1 MRKRFS
7 RLNKLEKIIVAFLAS
22 VVLVT
27 GTQIG
32 YAFYNEHSEITPIKG
47 GVYVEG
53 AVGKV
58 GLINP
63 LYVNHG
69 SLTHD
74 LAQLVFSGLTKYD
87 PKTREIVPDLADY
100 TVSDDGK
107 KYTFELKEGAQWHD
121 GTPVTSNDVMFTYN
135 TVINHPAFSGAIL
148 NYNDYSGMKV
158 SQIDERTVEFLLE
171 DPDSF
176 FLVKTI
182 TGLLPAHILGHL
194 PVETLEQAPFNQY
207 PVGTGPYRFI
217 SLTPMENFMEAT
229 LESFEDYYG
238 KKPNISTIQ
247 IRIFPDY
254 KDLMKR
260 QGEFDAIRNVPREY
274 TDKVRDR
281 GRLAL
286 TRYHLPQYVAAFINT
301 QSPKLKNS
309 KVRLA
314 LQLGTDKKSLVEEIG
329 GSQIVDTPLLE
340 IDQSNW
346 VYQYSVNKANG
357 ALFDTEWKLP
367 DQEPEA
373 DETEEAEEEPEERAE
388 GAAEEGEEEVDDSKE
403 PTEPEFITSPNGGD
417 DWKTTDEKVTIAGIA
432 PEETKAI
439 IVNDYELR
447 KFIPG
452 DPGWSYVASFEFG
465 NLKKGENTFDVYAVD
480 FDEEKYLLDS
490 ITINQGTAEEFMEQE
505 RKAARKENEKAKVLP
520 FRENAQGEKLI
531 LNLIAPDKPETYTQ
545 VAEVLKQQWRK
556 IGIGL
561 KIDVLENQ
569 AFQEALFNR
578 DYDLLIFGQNL
589 GYNLDAYPYWH
600 SSQAKEGGYNLSQ
613 FKNFVADSLLDKA
626 RLELDA
632 EDRKK
637 TLNDIQKIISQE
649 VPAIF
654 LYSPTYYFAISD
666 KIQNASFENLATAS
680 DRFARIAE
688 WYGRVDRQLK
698 DGVNPLTFATWIIK
712 QF

>member
-7 RLNKLEKIIVAFLAS
+7 RLNKVEKIIVAFLAS
-22 VVLVT
+22 LVVIT

-58 GLINP
+58 ELINP
-63 LYVNHG
+63 LYAHYG

-74 LAQLVFSGLTKYD
+74 LTQLVFSGLTKYD
-87 PKTREIVPDLADY
+87 PATREIVPDLADY
-100 TVSDDGK
+100 TISDDGK
-107 KYTFELKEGAQWHD
+107 KYTFTLKEGAKWHD
-121 GTPVTSNDVMFTYN
+121 GIPVTSDDVMFTYN
-135 TVINHPAFSGAIL
+135 TVINHPSFNGVIL

-158 SQIDERTVEFLLE
+158 SQTDERTVEFLLE
-171 DPDSF
+171 SPDSF

-194 PVETLEQAPFNQY
+194 PVETLEQAPFNLY
-207 PVGTGPYRFI
+207 PIGTGPYRFI
-217 SLTPMENFMEAT
+217 SLTPMDNFSEAT
-229 LESFEDYYG
+229 LEAFDDYYG
-238 KKPNISTIQ
+238 EEPNISTIQ
-247 IRIFPDY
+247 IRIFPEY
-254 KDLMKR
+254 KDLIKR
-260 QGEFDAIRNVPREY
+260 QGEFDAIRNVPEEY
-274 TDKVRDR
+274 VDKIRDR

-286 TRYHLPQYVAAFINT
+286 TRYYLPQYVAVFINT
-301 QSPKLKNS
+301 QSPKLKNN

-314 LQLGTDKKSLVEEIG
+314 LQLGTDKKSLVDEIG
-329 GSQIVDTPLLE
+329 QTQIIDTPLLE

-346 VYQYSVNKANG
+346 VYQYSVSKANG
-357 ALFDTEWKLP
+357 ALYDTEWKLP
-367 DQEPEA
+367 DKEP
-373 DETEEAEEEPEERAE
+373 EPEEIDATAE
-388 GAAEEGEEEVDDSKE
+388 DAASEGETDEENDE
-403 PTEPEFITSPNGGD
+403 AGEPEEPAFITSPNGGN
-417 DWKTTDEKVTIAGIA
+417 DWKTTDKKVTVAGIA
-432 PEETKAI
+432 PEKTKSI
-439 IVNDYELR
+439 IVNDYELK
-447 KFIPG
+447 KFVPG

-465 NLKKGENTFDVYAVD
+465 NLKKGDNVFDVYAVD
-480 FDEEKYLLDS
+480 FNEEKSLIDS
-490 ITINQGTAEEFMEQE
+490 ITVTQGTEEEFIEQE
-505 RKAARKENEKAKVLP
+505 LEVAKQENEVAEVLP
-520 FRENAQGEKLI
+520 FRENAKGEKLV
-531 LNLIAPDKPETYTQ
+531 LHLIAPDKPETYTK
-545 VAEVLKQQWRK
+545 VAEILKSQWRK

-561 KIDVLENQ
+561 KVDVLENS
-569 AFQEALFNR
+569 AFQEALYKR

-613 FKNFVADSLLDKA
+613 FKNFVVDSLLDKA

-637 TLNDIQKIISQE
+637 TLNDIQEIISQE

-654 LYSPTYYFAISD
+654 LYSPTYYFALSD
-666 KIQNASFENLATAS
+666 NIQSTSFENLATAS

-698 DGVNPLTFATWIIK
+698 DDVTPLTFLTWIVK

>member
-7 RLNKLEKIIVAFLAS
+7 RLNQLEKIIVVFLAS
-22 VVLVT
+22 VVLIT

-32 YAFYNEHSEITPIKG
+32 YAFYNEYSEITPVKG

-58 GLINP
+58 ELINP
-63 LYVNHG
+63 LYVHYG

-74 LAQLVFSGLTKYD
+74 LTQLVFSGLTKYD
-87 PKTREIVPDLADY
+87 PKTREVVPDLADY
-100 TVSDDGK
+100 TISDNGK
-107 KYTFELKEGAQWHD
+107 KYTFVLKEGAKWHD
-121 GTPVTSNDVMFTYN
+121 GTPVTSRDVMFTYN
-135 TVINHPAFSGAIL
+135 TVINHPSFNGVIL
-148 NYNDYSGMKV
+148 NYNDFSGMKV
-158 SQIDERTVEFLLE
+158 SQVDDRTVEFLLE
-171 DPDSF
+171 NPDSF

-207 PVGTGPYRFI
+207 PIGTGPYRFM
-217 SLTPMENFMEAT
+217 SLASMDDFVEVT
-229 LESFEDYYG
+229 LEAFDDYYG
-238 KKPNISTIQ
+238 EESNISTIQ
-247 IRIFPDY
+247 IRIFPEY
-254 KDLMKR
+254 KDLIKR
-260 QGEFDAIRNVPREY
+260 QGEFDAIRNVPEEY
-274 TDKVRDR
+274 VDKIRDR

-286 TRYHLPQYVAAFINT
+286 TRYYLPQYVAVFINT
-301 QSPKLKNS
+301 QSPQLKNN

-314 LQLGTDKKSLVEEIG
+314 LQLGTDKKSLVQEIG
-329 GSQIVDTPLLE
+329 QNQIIDTPLLE

-346 VYQYSVNKANG
+346 VYQYNVNKANG

-367 DQEPEA
+367 DKQPEA
-373 DETEEAEEEPEERAE
+373 DETEEVPEENA
-388 GAAEEGEEEVDDSKE
+388 KE
-403 PTEPEFITSPNGGD
+403 DETDKENTGSETKEPEFITSPNGGN
-417 DWKTTDEKVTIAGIA
+417 DWKTTDKKVTVAGIT
-432 PEETKAI
+432 PEKTKAI
-439 IVNDYELR
+439 IVNDYELK
-447 KFIPG
+447 KFVPG

-465 NLKKGENTFDVYAVD
+465 NLKKGDNIFDVYAID
-480 FDEEKYLLDS
+480 FNEEKNLIDS
-490 ITINQGTAEEFMEQE
+490 ITVTQGTAEEFIEQE
-505 RKAARKENEKAKVLP
+505 REVAKQENEVAEVLP
-520 FRENAQGEKLI
+520 FRENTKGEKLI
-531 LNLIAPDKPETYTQ
+531 LHLIAPDKPETYTK
-545 VAEVLKQQWRK
+545 VAEILKQQWRK

-561 KIDVLENQ
+561 KIDVLENS
-569 AFQEALFNR
+569 AFQEALFKR

-613 FKNFVADSLLDKA
+613 FKNFVVDSLLDKA
-626 RLELDA
+626 RLELDD

-637 TLNDIQKIISQE
+637 TLNDIQEIISQE

-654 LYSPTYYFAISD
+654 LYSPTYYFALSD

-698 DGVNPLTFATWIIK
+698 DGVNPLTFAAWLIK

>member
-1 MRKRFS
+1 MRKHFS

-22 VVLVT
+22 VVLIT

-32 YAFYNEHSEITPIKG
+32 YAFYNEYSEITPIKG

-53 AVGKV
+53 SVGKIE
-58 GLINP
+58 LINP
-63 LYVNHG
+63 LYAHYG

-74 LAQLVFSGLTKYD
+74 LTQLVFSGLTKYD

-100 TVSDDGK
+100 TISENGR
-107 KYTFELKEGAQWHD
+107 KYTFVLKEGAKWHD

-135 TVINHPAFSGAIL
+135 TVINHPSFNGVIL

-158 SQIDERTVEFLLE
+158 SQVDDRTVEFLLE
-171 DPDSF
+171 DADSF

-194 PVETLEQAPFNQY
+194 PVETLEQAPFNQS
-207 PVGTGPYRFI
+207 PIGTGPYRFM
-217 SLTPMENFMEAT
+217 SLTPMDNFVEVT
-229 LESFEDYYG
+229 LEAFDDYYG
-238 KKPNISTIQ
+238 KEPNISTIQ
-247 IRIFPDY
+247 IRIFPEY
-254 KDLMKR
+254 KDLIKR
-260 QGEFDAIRNVPREY
+260 QGEFDTIRNVPEEY
-274 TDKVRDR
+274 VDKIRDR

-286 TRYHLPQYVAAFINT
+286 TRYHLPQYVAVFINT
-301 QSPKLKNS
+301 QSPKLKNN

-314 LQLGTDKKSLVEEIG
+314 LQLGVDKKSLVEEIG
-329 GSQIVDTPLLE
+329 QSQIIDTPLLE
-340 IDQSNW
+340 INQSNW
-346 VYQYSVNKANG
+346 VYQYSVSKANG

-367 DQEPEA
+367 DREPEP
-373 DETEEAEEEPEERAE
+373 DEEEETTDDEAEEDKADESTA
-388 GAAEEGEEEVDDSKE
+388 EEEV
-403 PTEPEFITSPNGGD
+403 PAEPEFITSPNGGN
-417 DWKTTDEKVTIAGIA
+417 DWKTTDNKVTLAGIT
-432 PEETKAI
+432 PEKTKAI
-439 IVNDYELR
+439 LVNDYELK
-447 KFIPG
+447 KFVPG

-465 NLKKGENTFDVYAVD
+465 NLKKGDNVFDIYAID
-480 FDEEKYLLDS
+480 FNEEKRLIDS
-490 ITINQGTAEEFMEQE
+490 ITISQGTAEEFIEQE
-505 RKAARKENEKAKVLP
+505 REVSKQENEVAKVLP
-520 FRENAQGEKLI
+520 FRENAKGERFVLH
-531 LNLIAPDKPETYTQ
+531 LIAPDKPETYTK
-545 VAEVLKQQWRK
+545 VAEILKSQWRK

-561 KIDVLENQ
+561 KIDVLENG
-569 AFQEALFNR
+569 AFQEALYKR

-613 FKNFVADSLLDKA
+613 FKNFVVDSLLDKA
-626 RLELDA
+626 RMELNA

-637 TLNDIQKIISQE
+637 TLNDIQEIISQE

-654 LYSPTYYFAISD
+654 LYSPTYYFALSD
-666 KIQNASFENLATAS
+666 KIQNTSFENLATAS

-698 DGVNPLTFATWIIK
+698 EGVNPLTFATWLIK